1 MKPLLP
7 FCRRV
12 AVPEQRCSQHP
23 AGTAA
28 PRAPL
33 PAPCQ
38 QLFSKTQTCFAMRPH
53 PQPPSTASACLLPPS
68 RHPLLCLWEG
78 GVVRA
83 VQSPLCN
90 PTVARRATHFRNFPL
105 FAAPPHRISLLRP
118 PAHRTTPLFCSPL
131 LFLQP
136 PSLAPPVRS
145 PEEPPQEGVRALHPL
160 LGLGHQLH
168 GLPLLPRAVHRG
180 SAQPGPEPPP
190 LPPPPLPP
198 PGTRTEAG
206 HGPYCTM
213 RARSARPRAAQ
224 RALQVMRTKT
234 TPAEGMRWMHLA
246 GRTGCSRATMPTL
259 RANEEWVVGFSPWP
273 KPRVSLQLPSIS
285 E

>member
-90 PTVARRATHFRNFPL
+90 PTVAPPRY
-105 FAAPPHRISLLRP
+105 FAAPFS
-118 PAHRTTPLFCSPL
+118 FCSLPPSPPQFAHPKSPRRKECEPFTRFSASAISCTASRSFPELSIAAALSQARSHL
-131 LFLQP
+131 LFL
-136 PSLAPPVRS
+136 LLLFLLRERARRRGTVRTARCVHAAH
-145 PEEPPQEGVRALHPL
+145 G
-160 LGLGHQLH
+160 LGLHN
-168 GLPLLPRAVHRG
+168 
-180 SAQPGPEPPP
+180 
-190 LPPPPLPP
+190 
-198 PGTRTEAG
+198 
-206 HGPYCTM
+206 
-213 RARSARPRAAQ
+213 ARCR
-224 RALQVMRTKT
+224 
-234 TPAEGMRWMHLA
+234 
-246 GRTGCSRATMPTL
+246 
-259 RANEEWVVGFSPWP
+259 
-273 KPRVSLQLPSIS
+273 
-285 E
+285 

>member
-38 QLFSKTQTCFAMRPH
+38 QLFSKIQTCFAMRPH

-68 RHPLLCLWEG
+68 RHPLLGLWEG

-118 PAHRTTPLFCSPL
+118 PRAPHHPVI
-131 LFLQP
+131 LQP
-136 PSLAPPVRS
+136 PFLFAAS
-145 PEEPPQEGVRALHPL
+145 
-160 LGLGHQLH
+160 
-168 GLPLLPRAVHRG
+168 LPRPPSSLTRRAPAGR
-180 SAQPGPEPPP
+180 SASPSPASRPRPSAARPPAP
-190 LPPPPLPP
+190 SPSCPS
-198 PGTRTEAG
+198 RQ
-206 HGPYCTM
+206 
-213 RARSARPRAAQ
+213 RSARPGDR
-224 RALQVMRTKT
+224 K
-234 TPAEGMRWMHLA
+234 
-246 GRTGCSRATMPTL
+246 S
-259 RANEEWVVGFSPWP
+259 VV
-273 KPRVSLQLPSIS
+273 
-285 E
+285 

>member
-105 FAAPPHRISLLRP
+105 FAATLPRPPSSLTRRAPAGRSASPSPASRPRPSAARP
-118 PAHRTTPLFCSPL
+118 PAPSPSC
-131 LFLQP
+131 
-136 PSLAPPVRS
+136 PSR
-145 PEEPPQEGVRALHPL
+145 Q
-160 LGLGHQLH
+160 
-168 GLPLLPRAVHRG
+168 
-180 SAQPGPEPPP
+180 
-190 LPPPPLPP
+190 
-198 PGTRTEAG
+198 
-206 HGPYCTM
+206 
-213 RARSARPRAAQ
+213 RSARPGATSSSSSSSSSSGNAHGGGARSVLHDACTQRTASGCTTRAAGDAYQ
-224 RALQVMRTKT
+224 NHPSRRHAVDAPCRTHGVQPGHDT
-234 TPAEGMRWMHLA
+234 H
-246 GRTGCSRATMPTL
+246 
-259 RANEEWVVGFSPWP
+259 P
-273 KPRVSLQLPSIS
+273 KG